1 MKNNIKFFVILF
13 SIIIV
18 FVIFLK
24 GLELTNDYSNK
35 NINSKIDLDFSA
47 KKLLKNEDVN
57 IKDLIDEQNLLIVNI
72 WASWCVPCKD
82 EHKYLMDL
90 KKMNINIFGINY
102 KDDTK
107 NAKEFLNLLG
117 NPYSEIIVDK
127 DGTKSIEFGA
137 IGVPETILVDRKSKT
152 IIKKYIGPINEKSIM
167 EIKVL
172 SDENI

>member
-35 NINSKIDLDFSA
+35 NINSKIDFDFNA

-57 IKDLIDEQNLLIVNI
+57 IKELIDQHNLFIVNI
-72 WASWCVPCKD
+72 WASWCVPCKE
-82 EHKYLMDL
+82 EHKYLMKL
-90 KKMNINIFGINY
+90 KKMNINIVGINY
-102 KDDTK
+102 KDNIK
-107 NAKEFLNLLG
+107 NAKEFLNLFG
-117 NPYSEIIVDK
+117 NPYSEIIVDN

-167 EIKVL
+167 EIKAL

>member
-35 NINSKIDLDFSA
+35 NINSKIDFDFNA

-57 IKDLIDEQNLLIVNI
+57 IKDLIDQHNLFIVNI

-82 EHKYLMDL
+82 EHKYLMKL
-90 KKMNINIFGINY
+90 KKMNINIVGINY
-102 KDDTK
+102 KDDIK
-107 NAKEFLNLLG
+107 NAKEFLNLFG
-117 NPYSEIIVDK
+117 NPYSEIIVDN

-167 EIKVL
+167 EIKAL

>member
-35 NINSKIDLDFSA
+35 NINSKIDFDFSA
-47 KKLLKNEDVN
+47 KKLLKNEDVY
-57 IKDLIDEQNLLIVNI
+57 IKDLFDKQNLLIVNI

-90 KKMNINIFGINY
+90 KKMNINIVGVNY

-107 NAKEFLNLLG
+107 NAKEFLNLFG
-117 NPYSEIIVDK
+117 NPYSEIIVDD

-152 IIKKYIGPINEKSIM
+152 IIKKYIGPINEKSIK
-167 EIKVL
+167 EIKL
-172 SDENI
+172 LADEKI

>member
-1 MKNNIKFFVILF
+1 MKNNIKFFLILF
-13 SIIIV
+13 SVIII

-35 NINSKIDLDFSA
+35 NINSKIDFDFSA
-47 KKLLKNEDVN
+47 KKLLKNEDVY
-57 IKDLIDEQNLLIVNI
+57 IKDLIDQQNLFIVNI

-90 KKMNINIFGINY
+90 KKMNINVVGINY

-117 NPYSEIIVDK
+117 NPYSEIIVDN

-167 EIKVL
+167 EIKSL
-172 SDENI
+172 SDEKI

>member
-1 MKNNIKFFVILF
+1 MKNNIKFFLILF
-13 SIIIV
+13 SVIII

-35 NINSKIDLDFSA
+35 NINSKIDFDFSA
-47 KKLLKNEDVN
+47 KKLLKNENVY
-57 IKDLIDEQNLLIVNI
+57 IKDLFDKQNLLIINI
-72 WASWCVPCKD
+72 WASWCLPCKD
-82 EHKYLMDL
+82 EHKYLMNL
-90 KKMNINIFGINY
+90 KKMNINIVGINY

-117 NPYSEIIVDK
+117 NPYSEIIVDD

-152 IIKKYIGPINEKSIM
+152 IIKKYIGPINEKSIK
-167 EIKVL
+167 EIKL
-172 SDENI
+172 LADEKI